1 MKILI
6 TGCCGFIG
14 FSLAKKL
21 LLNKKNFII
30 GIDCIDEYYDI
41 KLKKDRLKLLNK
53 NKNFKFFKFNLN
65 NKKKID
71 YVFKSKKI
79 DCVFHLAAQA
89 GVRYSFT
96 QPLKYMNDNFL
107 SFINILENVKEHKIK
122 KFFFASSSSVY
133 GDTKKLPVKETDQL
147 NEKNLYAMSKTFNEK
162 ISKIYSE
169 KYNLQI
175 CGLRFFTVY
184 GEWGRP
190 DMFMMKYINTAVKK
204 SLFYLYNFGNHK
216 RDFTYIG
223 DVVFFLEKIIKIK
236 IKDNFLILNISS
248 SKPYKLQKVMN
259 EINLFIRK
267 PKIIKSKRDSADVLN
282 THGSNKKLMNIIG
295 DYKFTSLKIGVKNL
309 CLWYKNYYKLNK
321 INFE

>member
-1 MKILI
+1 MNILI

-21 LLNKKNFII
+21 LLNKKNFIL
-30 GIDCIDEYYDI
+30 GVDCIDEYYDI
-41 KLKKDRLKLLNK
+41 KLKKERLKILK
-53 NKNFKFFKFNLN
+53 TSKNFKFFKFNLS

-71 YVFKSKKI
+71 NIFKYQKI
-79 DCVFHLAAQA
+79 DCVYHLAAQA
-89 GVRYSFT
+89 GVRYSFI
-96 QPLKYMNDNFL
+96 QPLKYINDNFL
-107 SFINILENVKEHKIK
+107 SFMNVLENIKEYKIK

-133 GDTKKLPVKETDQL
+133 GDIKKLPVKETDQL
-147 NEKNLYAMSKTFNEK
+147 NEKNLYSMSKTFNEK

-169 KYNLQI
+169 KYNLKI

-190 DMFMMKYINTAVKK
+190 DMFMMKYISSAVKK
-204 SLFYLYNFGNHK
+204 KIFYLYNFGNHK

-223 DVVFFLEKIIKIK
+223 DVIFFLEKLMKK
-236 IKDNFLILNISS
+236 NIKDNFSILNISS

-259 EINLFIRK
+259 EINLFIKK

-282 THGSNKKLMNIIG
+282 THGSNKKLMKIVG
-295 DYKFTSLKIGVKNL
+295 KHKFTTLKIGVRNL
-309 CLWYKNYYKLNK
+309 CFWYKNYYKLNK
-321 INFE
+321 IKF